1 MRLPLGWFLKP
12 MSTSDSSA
20 PFEESY
26 YLRVNP
32 DVAAAVAR
40 GDFPSGRAHYNE
52 FGRVEGRA
60 ASPPVLPQL
69 NELVASSSTDTVFIE
84 LTTRCNL
91 RCVYCAVSQPTY
103 RGIDLA
109 LEGFD
114 NFVEQMR
121 TRRVR
126 HINLNG
132 HGETTIIR
140 DWDAYADRLAD
151 AGFKLSITTNLAK
164 RIRPEEVATLSRF
177 KRILVSIDT
186 VDGDLLARLRRG
198 SNLDRILENIKL
210 VLDFAAQRGRDPEIA
225 VSCTVGDMTA
235 AGVADLAETLL
246 RHGVRVFRFG
256 DLSEYGAIEGVL
268 RMRHVSHLPAEAR
281 PAVREAFEVAL
292 ERIAEAGG
300 VAEVDASLRS
310 WLDENTERSVHSDSR
325 HAAAGDKTVWADE
338 VGKGVTRD
346 CLDPWKLA
354 FVQSDAAVRPCC
366 FFEEQLGTLA
376 TTELDRIVEGDGFRT
391 LRKELLT
398 GDLRPNCRNCQSRS
412 LIDVERFQEKVTA
425 QVER

>member
-1 MRLPLGWFLKP
+1 
-12 MSTSDSSA
+12 MSISETSA
-20 PFEESY
+20 PYEESY

-40 GDFPSGRAHYNE
+40 GEFSSGLAHYEE
-52 FGRVEGRA
+52 FGRAEGRA
-60 ASPPVLPQL
+60 ASPPVVPEL

-109 LEGFD
+109 LEGFE
-114 NFVEQMR
+114 NFVEQMKA
-121 TRRVR
+121 RRVR
-126 HINLNG
+126 HVNLNG
-132 HGETTIIR
+132 HGESTIIR
-140 DWDAYADRLAD
+140 DWEAYADRLAD
-151 AGFKLSITTNLAK
+151 AGFGLSITTNLAK
-164 RIRPEEVATLSRF
+164 RLKPEEVATLSRF
-177 KRILVSIDT
+177 DRILVSIDT

-198 SNLDRILENIKL
+198 SNLERILENIQL
-210 VLDFAAQRGRDPEIA
+210 VLDFASLRGREPEIA
-225 VSCTVGDMTA
+225 VSCTVGDLTA

-281 PAVREAFEVAL
+281 PAVREAFEIAL

-310 WLDENTERSVHSDSR
+310 WLDENTERSVHSEAR

-338 VGKGVTRD
+338 VGHGMTRD

-376 TTELDRIVEGDGFRT
+376 TTELDQIVEGDAFRA
-391 LRKELLT
+391 LRTELLT
-398 GDLRPNCRNCQSRS
+398 GNLRPNCRNCQSRA
-412 LIDVERFQEKVTA
+412 LIDVESFKEKVAT